1 MKKYLFLIL
10 SFFALTASAEN
21 WLNHSKIKSGS
32 IEAYSLKSDCERISG
47 EKCFD
52 IGEYPSSVYSEVDV
66 EVDDYSKPNYL
77 KTDTQSCL
85 SESECS
91 AKFLS
96 LVCTQSDYE
105 KIKNLDLLQV
115 YCVKLAGYEKK
126 NEKTIQLDSQK
137 LSAWQSQEANKATER
152 AREMAIQASIKRI
165 ECGKRII
172 GIIVYRNSLKSLTTA
187 QVGQLNTSYAP
198 IIGLI
203 STGSLITARE
213 AIQAHVPDGT
223 VITEQDKTEAL
234 AEADKCINLN

>member
-1 MKKYLFLIL
+1 MKYLIFTLIL
-10 SFFALTASAEN
+10 FSNLVHAEN

-32 IEAYSLKSDCERISG
+32 VEAYSLKSDCERISG
-47 EKCFD
+47 EECFD
-52 IGEYPSSVYSEVDV
+52 LGDNPSSVFSEVDV

-77 KTDTQSCL
+77 KADTQSCL
-85 SESECS
+85 DEPDCS
-91 AKFLS
+91 AKFLA
-96 LVCTQSDYE
+96 LVCTQNDYD

-126 NEKTIQLDSQK
+126 YEKTIQLDSQK
-137 LSAWQSQEANKATER
+137 LTTWQSQKAIEATER

-172 GIIVYRNSLKSLTTA
+172 GIIIYRNSLKSLTTA